1 MVHVV
6 VLFPYFLYAW
16 TIWHLSR
23 LLRSED
29 CYNEICP
36 GLYVGRRAFA
46 SELPKDVRAV
56 ADLTA
61 EFAEPREVRDGRRY
75 LCLPTLDAS
84 VPPETEF
91 REFVQ
96 AILSESGPTYLH
108 CAEGHG
114 RSGMVAAALLVSKG
128 RATDLEDAV
137 AQLREARPGIRLNQ
151 RQAALVARVS
161 STPQADVMRG
171 RRKTV
176 LPVFTE
182 RGRTVQ
188 RITSLLQLLGL
199 ERRARRSQLE
209 VAFTAASAN
218 PPARKPVR
226 SGSLF
231 ELAGR
236 RGFPPEDCR
245 PR

>member
-1 MVHVV
+1 MHHRLGISGLGSAGVRQEHRRDDRMVHVV

-114 RSGMVAAALLVSKG
+114 RSGMVGRGAARVQGAGDRPRRRRGAVTRGTPGHSTQPTPG
-128 RATDLEDAV
+128 RAG
-137 AQLREARPGIRLNQ
+137 RPSIVNPT
-151 RQAALVARVS
+151 S
-161 STPQADVMRG
+161 
-171 RRKTV
+171 RRHAWT
-176 LPVFTE
+176 
-182 RGRTVQ
+182 Q
-188 RITSLLQLLGL
+188 
-199 ERRARRSQLE
+199 
-209 VAFTAASAN
+209 
-218 PPARKPVR
+218 
-226 SGSLF
+226 
-231 ELAGR
+231 
-236 RGFPPEDCR
+236 EDCP
-245 PR
+245 PRLH

>member
-1 MVHVV
+1 MKYGILFLMMGGLLAYYGVFLGGLGWLLLWPALSFCIVAAGYLGLGARVFGKRTDGTIAWFTLV
-6 VLFPYFLYAW
+6 VLLPYFLYAW

-23 LLRSED
+23 LLRRED

-46 SELPKDVRAV
+46 GELPKDVRAV
-56 ADLTA
+56 VDWTA

-96 AILSESGPTYLH
+96 AILSESGPTYVH

-128 RATDLEDAV
+128 LATDVEDAV
-137 AQLREARPGIRLNQ
+137 AQLRKARPGIRLND

-161 STPQADVMRG
+161 SNPA
-171 RRKTV
+171 V
-176 LPVFTE
+176 L
-182 RGRTVQ
+182 
-188 RITSLLQLLGL
+188 
-199 ERRARRSQLE
+199 
-209 VAFTAASAN
+209 
-218 PPARKPVR
+218 
-226 SGSLF
+226 
-231 ELAGR
+231 
-236 RGFPPEDCR
+236 
-245 PR
+245 